1 MTSLMGS
8 AHIGSHFSQRR
19 RLIGMASSQA
29 LEALGHAL
37 SGSFGTATST
47 AVLAPLDLVTTRLKV
62 QRQLDDHAQY
72 TGVLDAFRSI
82 LRDEGLGTFYSGLG
96 TDIAKSVIDSFLFF
110 GFYNLLRRRSG
121 KAPGVLQEVAF
132 GMLAGAASKACTAPL
147 SNVVARRQMTPSE
160 EDMRS
165 VTQTLRDMRREG
177 GVKALWA
184 GYSATLVLTLNPSI
198 TMLLNRRLAERVI
211 PMLEEETDVP
221 VAWAAFLLAATSK
234 SAATALTYPF
244 QTAKTMLQI
253 PNAGSDEEDGLEE
266 EEKEKRR
273 RKRRTLWARLVA
285 AFDRTIFGMILRLM
299 KTEGL
304 RALYDGMEGELL
316 KGFFSHGLTMLAKG
330 FFHRLVIRVWI
341 MSHARRSL
349 KTSG

>member
-1 MTSLMGS
+1 MT
-8 AHIGSHFSQRR
+8 
-19 RLIGMASSQA
+19 SSQA

-37 SGSFGTATST
+37 SGSFGSATST

-82 LRDEGLGTFYSGLG
+82 LRDEGVATFYSGLG
-96 TDIAKSVIDSFLFF
+96 TDVAKSIIDSFLFF
-110 GFYNLLRRRSG
+110 GFYNFLRQRSG

-132 GMLAGAASKACTAPL
+132 GMLAGAASKACTALL

-160 EDMRS
+160 EEMRS
-165 VTQTLRDMRREG
+165 VAQTLKDMRREG

-211 PMLEEETDVP
+211 PMLEEEIDVP
-221 VAWAAFLLAATSK
+221 VAWVAFLLAALSK

-253 PNAGSDEEDGLEE
+253 PNAGSDEEDEE
-266 EEKEKRR
+266 DVDEEKKKKRR
-273 RKRRTLWARLVA
+273 KAKGRTLWARLVA
-285 AFDRTIFGMILRLM
+285 AFDRTIFGMILRLI

-304 RALYDGMEGELL
+304 KALYDGMEGELL

-330 FFHRLVIRVWI
+330 FFHRLVIRVWL
-341 MSHARRSL
+341 MSHARLPL

>member
-1 MTSLMGS
+1 MT
-8 AHIGSHFSQRR
+8 
-19 RLIGMASSQA
+19 SSQA

-37 SGSFGTATST
+37 SGSFGSATST

-82 LRDEGLGTFYSGLG
+82 LRDEGVATFYSGLG
-96 TDIAKSVIDSFLFF
+96 TDVAKSIIDSFLFF
-110 GFYNLLRRRSG
+110 GFYNFLRQRSG

-160 EDMRS
+160 EEMRS
-165 VTQTLRDMRREG
+165 VAQTLKDMRREG

-211 PMLEEETDVP
+211 PMLEEEIDVP
-221 VAWAAFLLAATSK
+221 VAWVAFLLAALSK

-253 PNAGSDEEDGLEE
+253 PNAGSDEEDEE
-266 EEKEKRR
+266 DVDEEKKKKRR
-273 RKRRTLWARLVA
+273 KAKGRTLWARLVA
-285 AFDRTIFGMILRLM
+285 AFDRTIFGMILRLI

-304 RALYDGMEGELL
+304 KALYDGMEGELL

-330 FFHRLVIRVWI
+330 FFHRLVIRVWL
-341 MSHARRSL
+341 MSHARLPL

>member
-1 MTSLMGS
+1 
-8 AHIGSHFSQRR
+8 
-19 RLIGMASSQA
+19 MASSQA

-96 TDIAKSVIDSFLFF
+96 TDVAKSIIDSFLFF
-110 GFYNLLRRRSG
+110 GFYNLLRQRSG

-132 GMLAGAASKACTAPL
+132 GMLAGASSKACTAPL

-160 EDMRS
+160 EEMRS

-221 VAWAAFLLAATSK
+221 VAWAAFLLAASSK

-244 QTAKTMLQI
+244 QTAKTMLQM
-253 PNAGSDEEDGLEE
+253 PNAGSDEEDGVEE

-285 AFDRTIFGMILRLM
+285 AFDQTIFGMILRLIR
-299 KTEGL
+299 TEGL

-341 MSHARRSL
+341 MSHARRPL

>member
-1 MTSLMGS
+1 
-8 AHIGSHFSQRR
+8 
-19 RLIGMASSQA
+19 MASSQA
-29 LEALGHAL
+29 LEALGHAI

-62 QRQLDDHAQY
+62 QRQLEDQAQY
-72 TGVLDAFRSI
+72 AGVLDAFRSI
-82 LRDEGLGTFYSGLG
+82 VRDEGAATFYSGLG
-96 TDIAKSVIDSFLFF
+96 ADVTKSIIDSFLFF
-110 GFYNLLRRRSG
+110 GFYNFLRQRSG

-147 SNVVARRQMTPSE
+147 SNVVARRQMTPAE
-160 EDMRS
+160 EETRS
-165 VTQTLRDMRREG
+165 VAETLRDMRSEG
-177 GVKALWA
+177 GVGALWA

-211 PMLEEETDVP
+211 PMLEEEMDVP
-221 VAWAAFLLAATSK
+221 VAWVAFLLAALSK

-244 QTAKTMLQI
+244 QTAKTMLQM
-253 PNAGSDEEDGLEE
+253 PNAGSDEEDGEGEE
-266 EEKEKRR
+266 EEKRKRR
-273 RKRRTLWARLVA
+273 AKRRTLWKRLA
-285 AFDRTIFGMILRLM
+285 AALDRTIFGMILRLIR
-299 KTEGL
+299 TEGL

-330 FFHRLVIRVWI
+330 FFHRLVIRVWL
-341 MSHARRSL
+341 MSHARRPL

>member
-1 MTSLMGS
+1 
-8 AHIGSHFSQRR
+8 
-19 RLIGMASSQA
+19 MASSQA
-29 LEALGHAL
+29 IEALGHAI
-37 SGSFGTATST
+37 SGSFGTATAT

-62 QRQLDDHAQY
+62 QRQFEDHEQY
-72 TGVLDAFRSI
+72 DGIMDAFRSI
-82 LRDEGLGTFYSGLG
+82 VKKEGFSTFYSGIG
-96 TDIAKSVIDSFLFF
+96 TDVTKSIIDSFLFF
-110 GFYNLLRRRSG
+110 GFYNFLRQRGGRS
-121 KAPGVLQEVAF
+121 PGLLQEISF

-147 SNVVARRQMTPSE
+147 SNVVARRQMTPSD
-160 EDMRS
+160 EDTQS
-165 VTQTLRDMRREG
+165 VGQVLADMRREG
-177 GVKALWA
+177 GLQALWA

-221 VAWAAFLLAATSK
+221 VAWAAFLLAALSK

-253 PNAGSDEEDGLEE
+253 PHASSDEEDEGHEE
-266 EEKEKRR
+266 AEKEKRR
-273 RKRRTLWARLVA
+273 RKRRTLLARLRA
-285 AFDRTIFGMILRLM
+285 AFDRTIFGMVVRLI

-330 FFHRLVIRVWI
+330 FFHRLVIRMWI
-341 MSHARRSL
+341 MSHARRPL